1 MKTIL
6 ITTEFTEEEKA
17 KAAEIAAGHHLIY
30 KGSTGFSP
38 EEIEQADA
46 VLGNFPP
53 RDLAAARSLKWL
65 QLQMAGTD
73 GYLKP
78 GILPEKVVL
87 TNVTGAFGES
97 IAEYVLGAVLLLK
110 NHFHTYIRR
119 QSQKSWAKIP
129 VTNLKGSTVLLLG
142 LGDIG
147 RETAKRMK
155 AMGAYVIAV
164 KRRPSERPDYVDEL
178 YYEAELD
185 RVIPRADVFVLTIP
199 MYAEVRHIISQR
211 RIALMKPSALLVNIA
226 RGGLIDQDALIAAL
240 QQGKIAGAALDVFEQ
255 EPLPEDSP
263 LWELENI
270 LLTPH
275 NAGGFSSPMAREKIG
290 QIMLDNL
297 ERYLTGQP
305 LKNVIDKKNGYCL

>member
-6 ITTEFTEEEKA
+6 ITTEFTEEEKN

-53 RDLAAARSLKWL
+53 RDLAAARNLEWL

-73 GYLKP
+73 SYLKP

-199 MYAEVRHIISQR
+199 MYAGVRHIISQR

-305 LKNVIDKKNGYCL
+305 LKNVIDKKTGYCL

>member
-1 MKTIL
+1 
-6 ITTEFTEEEKA
+6 
-17 KAAEIAAGHHLIY
+17 
-30 KGSTGFSP
+30 
-38 EEIEQADA
+38 
-46 VLGNFPP
+46 
-53 RDLAAARSLKWL
+53 
-65 QLQMAGTD
+65 
-73 GYLKP
+73 
-78 GILPEKVVL
+78 
-87 TNVTGAFGES
+87 
-97 IAEYVLGAVLLLK
+97 
-110 NHFHTYIRR
+110 
-119 QSQKSWAKIP
+119 
-129 VTNLKGSTVLLLG
+129 
-142 LGDIG
+142 
-147 RETAKRMK
+147 
-155 AMGAYVIAV
+155 MGAYVIAV

-305 LKNVIDKKNGYCL
+305 LKNVIDKKTGYCL

>member
-1 MKTIL
+1 
-6 ITTEFTEEEKA
+6 
-17 KAAEIAAGHHLIY
+17 
-30 KGSTGFSP
+30 
-38 EEIEQADA
+38 
-46 VLGNFPP
+46 
-53 RDLAAARSLKWL
+53 
-65 QLQMAGTD
+65 MAGTD
-73 GYLKP
+73 SYLKP

-305 LKNVIDKKNGYCL
+305 LKNVIDKKTGYCL